1 MAASTSE
8 NFLPDRSGARE
19 PVPAP
24 PSGTAPAPVR
34 RRTPRHEIRALLR
47 AHLAAASG
55 YRHLTRHCA
64 VCARLLRLAM
74 EPLTASGATETTS
87 AAWGGPGRPEP
98 PQAAQTALPSLH
110 PCEPAQA
117 ALPGTGTGT
126 GPSGIASAALTSPG
140 PPGTTPAAMAAV
152 PDPPRAPEQT
162 GVHVMPSDA
171 PEQTA
176 QPVTGAAW
184 AGAEPPPATR
194 PGPPPVRPGPPPETR
209 PGPTPAPTTRP
220 EPAPAPAT
228 EAGRASGPVSAS
240 AHSAAP
246 DTGPH
251 ALARRP
257 ASARMTTRLALARAS
272 ALPGGTEVG
281 PDGGDPG
288 PDGRHGP
295 GWAGDES
302 PPAA

>member
-8 NFLPDRSGARE
+8 NFLPDGSGARE
-19 PVPAP
+19 PAPAQ

-87 AAWGGPGRPEP
+87 VALTDPGRPES
-98 PQAAQTALPSLH
+98 PQ
-110 PCEPAQA
+110 
-117 ALPGTGTGT
+117 
-126 GPSGIASAALTSPG
+126 AALTSPAPRVPSQAGPTSPGLTSSGPTGTAPTPPAGSGPTGTAPTPPAGPG
-140 PPGTTPAAMAAV
+140 PPGATPATQAA
-152 PDPPRAPEQT
+152 PAAPESPESPPEQT
-162 GVHVMPSDA
+162 AVHVMPPEA

-176 QPVTGAAW
+176 QPVTRSRSTPSPS
-184 AGAEPPPATR
+184 AGT
-194 PGPPPVRPGPPPETR
+194 VT
-209 PGPTPAPTTRP
+209 
-220 EPAPAPAT
+220 
-228 EAGRASGPVSAS
+228 
-240 AHSAAP
+240 AHSATP

-251 ALARRP
+251 ALPRRP
-257 ASARMTTRLALARAS
+257 ASARMTTRLVLARAS
-272 ALPGGTEVG
+272 ALPGGAEVG

-288 PDGRHGP
+288 PDGRRGP